1 MREILNFGDKFMNRW
16 AFPCGDG
23 YCLIDTGYEGN
34 YDSFKEKLAERN
46 LTVKD
51 VKFVIVT
58 HMHADHVGFLK
69 ALLKDTDALLI
80 YDTADKKRLEAGK
93 NNLNTY
99 ISRFEYLIASKI
111 SVAFVDKT
119 QCFPAVFYDN
129 YADAKTQPLAEYG
142 IELISL
148 KGHTECDL
156 CVKIDDKIFCGDLC
170 MTGIGSSRRA
180 PMWIY
185 NKYDMLASWNAL
197 IGSGAKYIY
206 PGHGK
211 PFLAQELVSA
221 TEFWR
226 TRGVFRL
233 FANKR

>member
-1 MREILNFGDKFMNRW
+1 MREILNFGDKFINRW

-23 YCLIDTGYEGN
+23 YCLIDTGYERN
-34 YDSFKEKLAERN
+34 YSDFKEKLAEKKID
-46 LTVKD
+46 LKD
-51 VKFVIVT
+51 IKFVVIT

-69 ALLKDTDALLI
+69 ELLKDTDALLI
-80 YDTADKKRLEAGK
+80 YDASDKKRLEAGK

-99 ISRFEYLIASKI
+99 ISRFEYLIVSKM
-111 SVAFVDKT
+111 SAAFVDQT
-119 QCFPAVFYDN
+119 QCFPAVFYQN
-129 YADAKTQPLAEYG
+129 YADARTQPLAEYG

-156 CVKIDDKIFCGDLC
+156 CVKFDDKIFCGDLC

-185 NKYDMLASWNAL
+185 NKYDMLSSWDTL
-197 IGSGAKYIY
+197 MKTGAKYIY

-211 PFLAQELVSA
+211 PFFTQELAAAS
-221 TEFWR
+221 EFWR

-233 FANKR
+233 FSNKR